1 MHWITIIDEDG
12 YPQLIDV
19 SQYPHIF
26 INKAEDQSESDKS
39 RIVWCRYDGGKDAIR
54 LYTGTEVECI
64 RIIEQ
69 LHEKLNAIEIDPWS
83 EQK

>member
-26 INKAEDQSESDKS
+26 IDEAVDQPESDKS

-69 LHEKLNAIEIDPWS
+69 LQEKLNATKIDPWS